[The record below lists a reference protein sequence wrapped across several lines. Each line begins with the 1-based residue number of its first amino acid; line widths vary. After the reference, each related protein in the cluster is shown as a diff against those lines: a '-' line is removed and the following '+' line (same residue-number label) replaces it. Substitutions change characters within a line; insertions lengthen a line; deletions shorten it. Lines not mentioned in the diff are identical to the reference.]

1 MGISILQGGYEIF
14 TSLYTDQIESDVDIL
29 VNSLNEF
36 MYSVEWLMNGLL
48 CRILLEFK

>member
-1 MGISILQGGYEIF
+1 MRINVSQRGYEIF

-36 MYSVEWLMNGLL
+36 MYSAEWLMGGLL
-48 CRILLEFK
+48 YRILLEFK